1 MDLRLIEHY
10 VSTQGEGP
18 RVGTLTQFVR
28 FAGCNLKC
36 PLWPCDSQFAIDP
49 KLYRSEQVMLKP
61 WDVAEDIKKV
71 KAQTGAFNICLT
83 GGEPFLQNHEALLTL
98 IRGLKGEPFMWEAF
112 TNGTFEIPE
121 EFFEFGLCPVMD
133 WKLPGSGEDTWVNA
147 RSRNLHLMQKYDA
160 GAVKF
165 TIAND
170 TDFGIAMNVWDVL
183 VKDTGVP
190 VFAGPVW
197 QDATEGVVG
206 WGATDVV
213 NRMTE
218 YKVPWKL
225 NVQVHNF
232 IYGAQT
238 RGT

>member
-18 RVGTLTQFVR
+18 RVGTMTQFVR

-49 KLYRSEQVMLKP
+49 KLYREEQKQIKP
-61 WDVAEDIKKV
+61 WVLGEQIEKV
-71 KAQTGAFNICLT
+71 RDQTGAFNICLT
-83 GGEPFLQNHEALLTL
+83 GGEPFLQNHEALLAMLRRIGSNVGYT
-98 IRGLKGEPFMWEAF
+98 IEAF

-121 EFFEFGLCPVMD
+121 EFFELKVHPVMD
-133 WKLPGSGEDTWVNA
+133 WKLPGSGEDTWIQSRA
-147 RSRNLHLMQKYDA
+147 RNLQLMAKYEA

-165 TIAND
+165 TIAD
-170 TDFGIAMNVWDVL
+170 ETDFEYAKNIWDVL
-183 VKDTGVP
+183 IADTGVP

-197 QDATEGVVG
+197 SDS
-206 WGATDVV
+206 WGATDITGFIQ
-213 NRMTE
+213 R
-218 YKVPWKL
+218 YKMPWKL